1 MITMPVELYTDGSCL
16 RNPGAGGYAY
26 IIRFWDAPEGSD
38 VPEPKI
44 IEVNQGYRLTTNNRM
59 EIMGGICGMQAIIE
73 KINKGEFVGVTQI
86 NLATDSEY
94 FCNAI
99 NKKWIQKWEQNNWM
113 TAGWENKKPA
123 PVKNKDLWQQVI
135 QLQNTLRSM
144 GINWTVTHVKGHNGH
159 EFNERAD
166 KLAVEASNNGNN
178 HLIDTVY
185 EQTMTSYNRR

>member
-16 RNPGAGGYAY
+16 RNPGAGGYAFV
-26 IIRFWDAPEGSD
+26 IRIWDAPDGSD
-38 VPEPKI
+38 VPEAKI
-44 IEVNQGYRLTTNNRM
+44 TEVNQGYRLTTNNRM
-59 EIMGGICGMQAIIE
+59 EIMGAIYGVQNI
-73 KINKGEFVGVTQI
+73 IDRVNNGEFVGVTQI

-94 FCNAI
+94 FCNAV

-135 QLQNTLRSM
+135 QMQNTLRSM
-144 GINWTVTHVKGHNGH
+144 GINLTITWIKGHNGH